1 MNPGLIDT
9 DMVEFITAGGPVLES
24 YAENTPLGRFGRPD
38 DIAAL
43 VRFLVGPEST
53 WLTGQNI
60 TVDGGQ
66 SLRRG
71 PSLAAVLGP
80 VFGEDGLRGVVPS
93 DV

>member
-1 MNPGLIDT
+1 M
-9 DMVEFITAGGPVLES
+9 AGGPVLES
-24 YAENTPLGRFGRPD
+24 YRENTPIDRIGTPA

-53 WLTGQNI
+53 WLTGQTI

-71 PSLAAVLGP
+71 PSLASVLEPLYGA
-80 VFGEDGLRGVVPS
+80 DGLRGVTPAEPT
-93 DV
+93 